1 MKKTLITL
9 SAVVAAVFAAQGA
22 LAQDKSRA
30 DVKAEAKDAVKA
42 GTAQKGEGPAA
53 TDKPAKGATARADVR
68 KEAAAAEKAG
78 TIEKGEGSASP
89 TAGAKSTKAR
99 ADVKK
104 EAAAAVK
111 AGEIGKGPD
120 VKQ

>member
-9 SAVVAAVFAAQGA
+9 SAVVAAMFAAQGA
-22 LAQDKSRA
+22 LAQEKTRA
-30 DVKAEAKDAVKA
+30 EVKAEAKEAVKA
-42 GTAQKGEGPAA
+42 HKIDQ
-53 TDKPAKGATARADVR
+53 
-68 KEAAAAEKAG
+68 
-78 TIEKGEGSASP
+78 GEGSPSP

>member
-22 LAQDKSRA
+22 LAQDKARA

-53 TDKPAKGATARADVR
+53 ADKPAKGATARADV
-68 KEAAAAEKAG
+68 
-78 TIEKGEGSASP
+78 
-89 TAGAKSTKAR
+89 
-99 ADVKK
+99 KK
-104 EAAAAVK
+104 EAAAADK
-111 AGEIGKGPD
+111 TAGKGEGPAPA
-120 VKQ
+120 KK